1 MKDSFGELL
10 IKKGTTLYCSSCFT
24 IDEII
29 NNPEK
34 VPILYY
40 VFFHQPEYEMFLNTY
55 KLILKKDISLFFDIK
70 FNIDININNNN
81 ENIFKDIFPC
91 YDSVLRSIIKNT
103 QMNELLYN
111 KLKQNNFDGFFGNRL
126 YHTIVSITLF
136 NNIELFDIHID
147 NYELK
152 QIYDDEMKT
161 YYKSFPLNFLENK
174 FILNINK
181 KYCKSIKKYISI
193 INKYAINSDKYYNL
207 NFYYIIQNSEIN
219 YHNDEEKDILFLLNN

>member
-1 MKDSFGELL
+1 MRTSFGELL

-40 VFFHQPEYEMFLNTY
+40 VFFHQPEYELFLNTY
-55 KLILKKDISLFFDIK
+55 KLILKKDISLFFDVK
-70 FNIDININNNN
+70 FNMDINIDN

-111 KLKQNNFDGFFGNRL
+111 NLKKNNFDGFFGNRL
-126 YHTIVSITLF
+126 YHSIVSITLF
-136 NNIELFDIHID
+136 NNIELFDIFID

-152 QIYDDEMKT
+152 NIYDNEMKT
-161 YYKSFPLNFLENK
+161 YYETFPLNFLENK

-181 KYCKSIKKYISI
+181 KYNESIKKYINI
-193 INKYAINSDKYYNL
+193 IDEYAINSDKYYNL
-207 NFYYIIQNSEIN
+207 NFYYIIKNSEIN
-219 YHNDEEKDILFLLNN
+219 YYDVEDRDILFILNN